1 VTPTR
6 WDVYGDPQLEELLSK
21 RSGPPWAA
29 LRALVAEL
37 EWRADQVG
45 RPLAYPWPPEI
56 RRAPIADDTT
66 VYGAIEF
73 VLESRTNRIARI
85 LDVLWLPDHPTE

>member
-6 WDVYGDPQLEELLSK
+6 WDVYGDPHLEEQLAK
-21 RSGPPWAA
+21 RAGPPWAA

-56 RRAPIADDTT
+56 RRAVIADDTR
-66 VYGAIEF
+66 VYGAVEF
-73 VLESRTNRIARI
+73 VLESRSHRICR
-85 LDVLWLPDHPTE
+85 VLQVRWLPGAVD